1 MAREPR
7 IEDDGRCWLQMR
19 IKVDPSV
26 VADIERLR
34 VAVGR
39 ELGIH
44 TMTGT
49 QIMMKCLSKGIDVLK
64 EYYDE

>member
-34 VAVGR
+34 VVLER

-49 QIMMKCLSKGIDVLK
+49 QIMMKCLSAGIDVLK
-64 EYYDE
+64 EHYDE

>member
-1 MAREPR
+1 
-7 IEDDGRCWLQMR
+7 MR

-34 VAVGR
+34 VVLER

-49 QIMMKCLSKGIDVLK
+49 QIMMKCLSAGIDVLK
-64 EYYDE
+64 EHYDE